1 MGKQHESVYRN
12 TYYMI
17 VVLIILEAKCL
28 LKVSKY
34 NNEKTN

>member
-1 MGKQHESVYRN
+1 MYILWKLAGEK
-12 TYYMI
+12 
-17 VVLIILEAKCL
+17 IILEAKRL